1 MPAFQTGS
9 ACCHVWMIKATW
21 SCSPA
26 QKLWREIKTRPLL
39 LLKPWITVRKCGGN
53 NDTVIYFTDGT
64 LPLAKESSE
73 ACLRC
78 LDVFPGSFFSDYTRV
93 RGGRWFTFTVAST
106 VGATVTSPDTLIPI
120 KAQRKAE
127 VTKTSCEV
135 SSHCARRPRPSA
147 APPRMSPALV
157 QRFLSFY
164 SQHFLF
170 LSSSADQQE
179 D

>member
-1 MPAFQTGS
+1 M
-9 ACCHVWMIKATW
+9 
-21 SCSPA
+21 
-26 QKLWREIKTRPLL
+26 
-39 LLKPWITVRKCGGN
+39 
-53 NDTVIYFTDGT
+53 DGT
-64 LPLAKESSE
+64 LPLAKESHE
-73 ACLRC
+73 ACWRC
-78 LDVFPGSFFSDYTRV
+78 LDVFPVSFFSGYAMV
-93 RGGRWFTFTVAST
+93 RGCWFTLTVASA
-106 VGATVTSPDTLIPI
+106 VGATVTSHDTLIPI

-147 APPRMSPALV
+147 APPRMSPAPV
-157 QRFLSFY
+157 QHFLSFY